1 VFFSQCPVSVK
12 SRALS
17 AGRLQSGFTL
27 LELLV
32 VLVVAAIAVSVVGGG
47 AQSFMDRA
55 RYHQTVRDISR
66 HLHQARALCVQEGR
80 AVLVTYQPVERQLLI
95 DGHPQLQIPE
105 SVVIDW
111 EAAAHPPKNAT
122 NVGELIFAFNSD
134 GGARGGAL
142 TVERGGRGV
151 VFRVNWLLG
160 SIEQAAKAPKS

>member
-1 VFFSQCPVSVK
+1 MYVNSRVSPT
-12 SRALS
+12 
-17 AGRLQSGFTL
+17 GRPQGGFTL

-55 RYHQTVRDISR
+55 RYHQTVRDVSR
-66 HLHQARALCVQEGR
+66 HLNQARSLCVQEGR
-80 AVLVTYQPVERQLLI
+80 AVLVTYQPVERQLVI

-105 SVVIDW
+105 SVGIEWD
-111 EAAAHPPKNAT
+111 AAAHPPKNAT
-122 NVGELIFAFNSD
+122 NVGELIFVFNSD

-142 TVERGGRGV
+142 SVERGGRGV
-151 VFRVNWLLG
+151 VFRVNWLFG